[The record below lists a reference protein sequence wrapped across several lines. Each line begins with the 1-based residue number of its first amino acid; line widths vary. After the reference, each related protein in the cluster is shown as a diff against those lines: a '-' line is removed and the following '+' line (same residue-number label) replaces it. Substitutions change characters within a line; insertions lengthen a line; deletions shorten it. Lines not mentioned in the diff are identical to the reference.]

1 MSRKKKIPAK
11 EFALQK
17 RKRRQWITFVRM
29 CRYGVHN
36 FSRNAWLTAA
46 ATAMMTLTLFVIMV
60 SLIARNVLIDTTTV
74 IRDKVDISL
83 YIKHDAPQKELN
95 KMQNDISKLN
105 GVKTVTFIT
114 PQQARQDYIETN
126 KDRPELINALN
137 IAILI
142 VLKTTNEDIVIRTI
156 LITSPIFSAKLTQRP
171 ILSTATRRSPAKEA
185 SLFGSLYFK

>member
-60 SLIARNVLIDTTTV
+60 
-74 IRDKVDISL
+74 
-83 YIKHDAPQKELN
+83 
-95 KMQNDISKLN
+95 
-105 GVKTVTFIT
+105 
-114 PQQARQDYIETN
+114 
-126 KDRPELINALN
+126 
-137 IAILI
+137 
-142 VLKTTNEDIVIRTI
+142 
-156 LITSPIFSAKLTQRP
+156 
-171 ILSTATRRSPAKEA
+171 
-185 SLFGSLYFK
+185 